1 LSRTGPFNPA
11 QPIESAGIRD
21 AQAVFYNQGVA
32 ALYEAA
38 VRRGEGMVAAAGPL
52 QVTTSPHTGRSA
64 RDKFVVRD
72 AITEPTIWWDNN
84 NAMSRQAF
92 AALDADMTAFAGSR
106 ELFVQD
112 LHGGADPAYR
122 LNVRVVTELA
132 WHGLFIRHLLRRPEL
147 AELTRFTPDLTIL
160 NLPSFTA
167 DPLRHGSHGGTIIAC
182 DFVNGRVLIAGT
194 RYAGETK
201 KAVFTTLN
209 YLLPERGVLPM
220 HCSANAGKDQTSA
233 LFFGLSGTG
242 KTTLSSDPSRI
253 LIGDDEHGWSEQG
266 LFNFEGGCYAKT
278 IRLSEEAEPQIYGTT
293 RRFGSVLE
301 NVAIDPLTRVPD
313 FDDATLTE
321 NGRVAYP
328 IEFIANASTSGL
340 APHPKTIIML
350 TADAFGVL
358 PPIARLSPAQAM
370 YHFLSGYTAKVAG
383 TEKGVQGTQA
393 TFSTCFGAPFMP
405 RHPSVYGKLL
415 RDKIAR
421 HQATCYLVNTGW
433 SGGGYGVGSRMPI
446 AMTRALVTAALEGR
460 LDGAPMRRDPH
471 FGFEMPTAVADLDPR
486 MLDPRATWADK
497 AAYDERASELVMMF
511 TKNFA
516 KFEDYVDAEIRAAAP
531 HAKAAAE

>member
-1 LSRTGPFNPA
+1 
-11 QPIESAGIRD
+11 
-21 AQAVFYNQGVA
+21 
-32 ALYEAA
+32 
-38 VRRGEGMVAAAGPL
+38 
-52 QVTTSPHTGRSA
+52 
-64 RDKFVVRD
+64 
-72 AITEPTIWWDNN
+72 
-84 NAMSRQAF
+84 
-92 AALDADMTAFAGSR
+92 
-106 ELFVQD
+106 
-112 LHGGADPAYR
+112 
-122 LNVRVVTELA
+122 
-132 WHGLFIRHLLRRPEL
+132 
-147 AELTRFTPDLTIL
+147 
-160 NLPSFTA
+160 
-167 DPLRHGSHGGTIIAC
+167 
-182 DFVNGRVLIAGT
+182 
-194 RYAGETK
+194 
-201 KAVFTTLN
+201 
-209 YLLPERGVLPM
+209 
-220 HCSANAGKDQTSA
+220 
-233 LFFGLSGTG
+233 
-242 KTTLSSDPSRI
+242 
-253 LIGDDEHGWSEQG
+253 

-358 PPIARLSPAQAM
+358 PPIARLTPAQAM